1 MTLNNFDTTDI
12 EMAFGT
18 AVIDAGVTP
27 RVFNNRPK
35 AKVQSPDFAVV
46 RVGYDVTDLAAY
58 GTCSVRIALYARDVD
73 NEKNGIKL
81 GVMYDKLLAGMP
93 METGRYLVDPN
104 PVISPDIADDYGF
117 HARIVTFRITIKA
130 V

>member
-1 MTLNNFDTTDI
+1 MNNFDTTDI
-12 EMAFGT
+12 EQAFGQ
-18 AVIDAGVTP
+18 AMEDAGVTSLIL
-27 RVFNNRPK
+27 NNRPK
-35 AKVQSPDFAVV
+35 AKLQTADFAVV

-73 NEKNGIKL
+73 NLKNGVKL
-81 GVMYDKLLAGMP
+81 GVMYDKLIAGMP
-93 METGRYLVDPN
+93 MEIGRYLVDPN
-104 PVISPDIADDYGF
+104 PIISPDIADDYGF

>member
-1 MTLNNFDTTDI
+1 MNNFDTTDI
-12 EMAFGT
+12 EQAFGQ
-18 AVIDAGVTP
+18 AMEDAGVTSHI
-27 RVFNNRPK
+27 FNNRPK
-35 AKVQSPDFAVV
+35 AKLQTADFAVV

-73 NEKNGIKL
+73 NLKNGVKL

-93 METGRYLVDPN
+93 MEIGRYLVDPN
-104 PVISPDIADDYGF
+104 PIISPDIADDYGF

>member
-1 MTLNNFDTTDI
+1 MNNFDATDI
-12 EMAFGT
+12 EQAFGQ
-18 AVIDAGVTP
+18 AMEDAGVTSLIL
-27 RVFNNRPK
+27 NNRPK
-35 AKVQSPDFAVV
+35 AKLQTADFAVV

-73 NEKNGIKL
+73 NLKNGVKL
-81 GVMYDKLLAGMP
+81 GVMYDKLIAGMP
-93 METGRYLVDPN
+93 MEIGRYLVDPN
-104 PVISPDIADDYGF
+104 PIISPDIADDYGF

>member
-1 MTLNNFDTTDI
+1 MNNFDTTDI
-12 EMAFGT
+12 EQAFGQ
-18 AVIDAGVTP
+18 AMEDAGVTSLIL
-27 RVFNNRPK
+27 NNRPK
-35 AKVQSPDFAVV
+35 AKLQTADFAVV

-73 NEKNGIKL
+73 NLKNGVKL
-81 GVMYDKLLAGMP
+81 GVMYDRLIAGMP
-93 METGRYLVDPN
+93 MEIGRYLVDPN
-104 PVISPDIADDYGF
+104 PIISPDIADDYGF

>member
-1 MTLNNFDTTDI
+1 MNNFDTTDI
-12 EMAFGT
+12 EQAFGQ
-18 AVIDAGVTP
+18 VVEDAGVTSL
-27 RVFNNRPK
+27 VFNNRPK
-35 AKVQSPDFAVV
+35 AKLQTAEFAVV

-73 NEKNGIKL
+73 NLKNGVKL
-81 GVMYDKLLAGMP
+81 GAMYDRLLAGMP

-104 PVISPDIADDYGF
+104 PIVSPDIADDYGF